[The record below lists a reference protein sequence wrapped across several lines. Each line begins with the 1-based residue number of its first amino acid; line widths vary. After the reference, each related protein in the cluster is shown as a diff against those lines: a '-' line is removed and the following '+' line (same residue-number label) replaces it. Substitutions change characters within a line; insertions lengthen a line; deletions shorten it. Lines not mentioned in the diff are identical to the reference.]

1 MCGIDEKWHQAKLHS
16 IETAG
21 LKFVLRFINKRIGI
35 LMVLSQ
41 LSMTA
46 ATLVAVGSEPTDK
59 NCPHHK
65 SNRECSLAMCPMK
78 HSEHSR
84 QPTGNS
90 AAQFVCS
97 SDDQPVGI
105 LLNVFSEDRIN
116 IEMIPFFAITGEWI
130 EAPTVFL
137 DHVLPSLEHPPRS

>member
-1 MCGIDEKWHQAKLHS
+1 MCGIDGKRHQAQLHS

-21 LKFVLRFINKRIGI
+21 LKFVPRFINKRIVI
-35 LMVLSQ
+35 LVVLSQ

-46 ATLVAVGSEPTDK
+46 ATLVAVGSESTDQS
-59 NCPHHK
+59 CPHHK
-65 SNRECSLAMCPMK
+65 SKRECSLAMCPMK

-84 QPTGNS
+84 QPSGNN
-90 AAQFVCS
+90 ATQFVCS
-97 SDDQPVGI
+97 SDDQAIGI
-105 LLNVFSEDRIN
+105 LLNVFSEDRID
-116 IEMIPFFAITGEWI
+116 IEMIPFFTITGEWI